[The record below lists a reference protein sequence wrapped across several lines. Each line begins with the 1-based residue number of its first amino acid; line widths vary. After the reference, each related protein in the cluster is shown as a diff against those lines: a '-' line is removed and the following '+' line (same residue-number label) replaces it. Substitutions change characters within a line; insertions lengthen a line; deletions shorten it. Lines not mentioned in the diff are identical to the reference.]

1 MKFSIIFALIGIVM
15 GNTRLR
21 NFRRYQK
28 AAKNARKVPSRGRP
42 AQSGRGQIRSTL
54 SRVCTPTTCGKC
66 EKIVLNGGRKEF
78 CSILLNLK
86 NCCSFNHL
94 ALRRF

>member
-28 AAKNARKVPSRGRP
+28 AAKNARKVRPHGRP
-42 AQSGRGQIRSTL
+42 AQSGRGQVQSTL
-54 SRVCTPTTCGKC
+54 SRVCTVTTCGKC

>member
-1 MKFSIIFALIGIVM
+1 MKISMIFSLAGIVM
-15 GNTRLR
+15 GNARLR
-21 NFRRYQK
+21 NFHRYQK
-28 AAKNARKVPSRGRP
+28 DVSNARKVPSRGRP
-42 AQSGRGQIRSTL
+42 ARAGRGQVQSTL

-78 CSILLNLK
+78 CSILLTLK

-94 ALRRF
+94 AGRGF

>member
-1 MKFSIIFALIGIVM
+1 MKFSIIFALIGNAM

-28 AAKNARKVPSRGRP
+28 AAKNVRKVSPRGRP
-42 AQSGRGQIRSTL
+42 APAGRGQVQSTL
-54 SRVCTPTTCGKC
+54 SRVCTPTTCEKC
-66 EKIVLNGGRKEF
+66 EKIVLNVGGKEF

-86 NCCSFNHL
+86 NCCSFNHF
-94 ALRRF
+94 ARRGF